1 MAAYC
6 AARRVRPPDNGG
18 RACARVASNN
28 CSMAPASL
36 QVLTDLQRPCSRH
49 WCRSLNA
56 SRSVPVQCLA
66 FFYLQVVGREPAA
79 PGLGVRAVRFFWA
92 LPSCQADDVG
102 RILGSQWVDPLVRHA
117 DGGNS
122 LFLLARSPPRKR
134 RRHRTLFQRLLEHAQ
149 CFNWMAARR
158 VGEASHPGPHNFS
171 FFFPQHDGA
180 RRQQAA
186 SGPVL
191 GPRRISAVAAACRSR
206 RPARARGPSARP
218 RRACSGHAV
227 RPRRRTVRQC
237 GACHPE
243 RAAIPKWRDRPIIGV
258 PP

>member
-1 MAAYC
+1 MSQQHQASGYVQFAFLGRFLL
-6 AARRVRPPDNGG
+6 AR
-18 RACARVASNN
+18 
-28 CSMAPASL
+28 L
-36 QVLTDLQRPCSRH
+36 
-49 WCRSLNA
+49 
-56 SRSVPVQCLA
+56 
-66 FFYLQVVGREPAA
+66 
-79 PGLGVRAVRFFWA
+79 
-92 LPSCQADDVG
+92 
-102 RILGSQWVDPLVRHA
+102 DPLVRHA

-134 RRHRTLFQRLLEHAQ
+134 RRHRTLFQRLLGHAQ

-218 RRACSGHAV
+218 RRACSGSFAALRYTQYGPV
-227 RPRRRTVRQC
+227 AGRCASVGR
-237 GACHPE
+237 
-243 RAAIPKWRDRPIIGV
+243 AIPRERRYQSGAIAPSLVCPRK
-258 PP
+258 